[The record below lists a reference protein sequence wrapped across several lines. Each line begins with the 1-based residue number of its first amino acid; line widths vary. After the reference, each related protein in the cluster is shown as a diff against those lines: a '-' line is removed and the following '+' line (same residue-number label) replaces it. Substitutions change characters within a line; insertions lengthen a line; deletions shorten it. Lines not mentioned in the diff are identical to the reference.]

1 MSENFRYSEHQRIN
15 KYLRIRTMKAKSKAA
30 IKHSNQLNNFPIGL
44 IIITNDG
51 LPLSYK
57 IDFINIYACRLFKV
71 KEDTD
76 INVLKQRFSEYIKL
90 KNNYTT
96 KSCQSLND
104 IIFNTTSY
112 NLEMDNFIPFENSHS
127 KTSILYIKINDINND
142 KYIVIDK
149 YDRYIDEK
157 RYIEFNLIKTINY
170 QYLHTLYH
178 ELNNPLNA
186 LLALSGDSKKF
197 EQTEINGSK
206 IYDKLSI
213 LQKASLKKRLKKD
226 KKSGMHL
233 SLSTV
238 KNKLVDDAKSRK
250 KSIDELN
257 FGLNNKIPLLVNIIK
272 VFIKNFILYLKT
284 RADSLLQLKNEFDYQ
299 NDTSDLM
306 NAVEL
311 SEYEKERQEI
321 NVLKSILNI
330 FWNYIYKNIYAY
342 FNIKKLNMTL
352 FLKN

>member
-1 MSENFRYSEHQRIN
+1 MSDFRFSEHQRIN
-15 KYLRIRTMKAKSKAA
+15 RYLRIRTVSKSK
-30 IKHSNQLNNFPIGL
+30 IITRHPNELNNVPIGL

-51 LPLSYK
+51 ISLNYK
-57 IDFINIYACRLFKV
+57 IEFINIYACRLFKV
-71 KEDTD
+71 KENTD
-76 INVLKQRFSEYIKL
+76 IDALKQKFSEYIKL
-90 KNNYTT
+90 KNINSS

-112 NLEMDNFIPFENSHS
+112 NLKMDNFIPFENSNS
-127 KTSILYIKINDINND
+127 KTSILYIKINDFDND

-213 LQKASLKKRLKKD
+213 LQKNTNKKKQKKD
-226 KKSGMHL
+226 KKTGAHL
-233 SLSTV
+233 SLNNT
-238 KNKLVDDAKSRK
+238 KNKLIDDIRSKRRSNG
-250 KSIDELN
+250 ELN
-257 FGLNNKIPLLVNIIK
+257 FVLNNKIPLLVNIIK
-272 VFIKNFILYLKT
+272 VFIKNFFFIF
-284 RADSLLQLKNEFDYQ
+284 KN
-299 NDTSDLM
+299 
-306 NAVEL
+306 
-311 SEYEKERQEI
+311 
-321 NVLKSILNI
+321 
-330 FWNYIYKNIYAY
+330 
-342 FNIKKLNMTL
+342 
-352 FLKN
+352 